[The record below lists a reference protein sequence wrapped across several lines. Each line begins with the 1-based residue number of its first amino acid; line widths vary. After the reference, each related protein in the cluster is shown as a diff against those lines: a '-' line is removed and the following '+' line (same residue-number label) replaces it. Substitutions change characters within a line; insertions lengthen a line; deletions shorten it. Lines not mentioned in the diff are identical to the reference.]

1 MSSSPSF
8 LRIAVLAALIIA
20 VAGASGCRWFRKT
33 DPYAQDVADRPL
45 ELPPLLD
52 TASVEAASVNTASGS
67 VTRSSLGGGGTQ
79 AARSLGFNVSTDR
92 AATFERVGQA
102 LAGIE
107 GLTIASRAQLLGAY
121 DVDYRGAKFLVR
133 IADSGSGSV
142 VSAVD
147 PRGQPAQGEAPAALI
162 AALKT
167 AVDGR

>member
-33 DPYAQDVADRPL
+33 DPYAQDVANRPL

-67 VTRSSLGGGGTQ
+67 VTRSSLGGGTQ
-79 AARSLGFNVSTDR
+79 ASRSLGFNVSTDR

-167 AVDGR
+167 ALDGR